1 MRYTSLVPIISVSHL
16 KKFYKVHQKEPGLGG
31 SLKSLFHRKYYD
43 VKAVDDISFE
53 IAEGELVG
61 FIGPN
66 GAGKTTTLKVLSG
79 LLYPTSGKINV
90 LGFEPWQRDHKYLKQ
105 MSLVMGQKNQ
115 LWWDLPA
122 QESFILNKEI
132 YEVPDAQYKKTL
144 NELVDL
150 LDVKDILNVQV
161 RKLSLGQRM
170 KCELIAALLH
180 SPKVLFLDEPTIGL
194 DVVMQK
200 AMRDFIAEYNKR
212 FNSTIILTSHYM
224 EDVKK
229 LAQRVIIIDH
239 GKILFDGKLQDIIDK
254 YAEGKIVTLE
264 LTEKVDKEKVA
275 KFGKIDKWEYPLV
288 MLKVDRDKAAKIA
301 ASALAELPIGDVN
314 IEEPPIEAIV
324 RRLFSQHKV

>member
-1 MRYTSLVPIISVSHL
+1 M
-16 KKFYKVHQKEPGLGG
+16 G
-31 SLKSLFHRKYYD
+31 SLKSLVSRQYYD

-53 IAEGELVG
+53 IEEGELVG

-79 LLYPTSGKINV
+79 LLYPTSGDVSV
-90 LGFEPWQRDHKYLKQ
+90 LGFKPWERNHKYLKQ

-132 YEVPDAQYKKTL
+132 YEVPSEQYKKTL
-144 NELVDL
+144 NELVEL
-150 LDVKDILNVQV
+150 LDIKDILNVQV

-170 KCELIAALLH
+170 KCELVAALLH

-212 FNSTIILTSHYM
+212 FQATIILTSHYM
-224 EDVKK
+224 EDVKR
-229 LAQRVIIIDH
+229 LAKRVIVIDH
-239 GKILFDGKLQDIIDK
+239 GKIIFDGKLQDIIDK
-254 YAEGKIVTLE
+254 YAKKKIITLE
-264 LTEKVDKEKVA
+264 LSEEVSREEVA
-275 KFGKIDKWEYPLV
+275 KFGKIDTWEFPRVVLTV
-288 MLKVDRDKAAKIA
+288 ARTDASSKAAAILEK
-301 ASALAELPIGDVN
+301 LPVADVN
-314 IEEPPIEAIV
+314 IEEPPIEAII
-324 RRLFSQHKV
+324 RDLFSK